1 MMFIKQLVEKRNTCE
16 LARHLTG
23 SPERS
28 EYFLAGLKDG
38 GASMLASKIKNIP
51 YQFTKRLFTYNSK
64 ELCTCH
70 GIGVAL
76 RGFFHIHDL
85 LERLPR
91 TTASTSNGAFARVL
105 KITRK
110 FKQYTE
116 VIN

>member
-1 MMFIKQLVEKRNTCE
+1 M
-16 LARHLTG
+16 H
-23 SPERS
+23 
-28 EYFLAGLKDG
+28 
-38 GASMLASKIKNIP
+38 
-51 YQFTKRLFTYNSK
+51 NSK

-110 FKQYTE
+110 FNQYTE
-116 VIN
+116 VMSGKDQNNEILLKKKMTNKSISNRHSRMAGVIWILELRLTFSPMPWSIIYCM